1 MKHKRTVVISLGGSM
16 IITGDGV
23 NVPFLQKFARII
35 KSESQKGLTFVIVT
49 GGGNTARIYQAGGRK
64 FKFDNKTLDTIG
76 IRATQVNAEFV
87 RAMFAGNKKVTV
99 FSGEKPGQSTDAV
112 SVRHATEQGATD
124 VINISSTAYVYDK
137 DPNKFSDAVRFDFLS
152 WKEYRAIVGSE
163 WDPGMHAPFDP
174 IAARM
179 AQRAGIAVSFVGG
192 DDLAGLQA
200 VLNGKKWRGS
210 RIEC

>member
-1 MKHKRTVVISLGGSM
+1 M

-35 KSESQKGLTFVIVT
+35 SSESQKGLTFIIVT
-49 GGGNTARIYQAGGRK
+49 GGGNTARIYQSGGRK
-64 FKFDNKTLDTIG
+64 FKFDDKTLDTIG

-87 RAMFAGNKKVTV
+87 RAIFAGNKKVSV

-112 SVRHATEQGATD
+112 SVRHAVDQGATD

-137 DPNKFSDAVRFDFLS
+137 DPKTNEDAKKFDHLT
-152 WKEYRAIVGSE
+152 WKEYRAIVGSK
-163 WDPGMHAPFDP
+163 WVPGMHAPFDP
-174 IAARM
+174 IAARG
-179 AQRAGIAVSFVGG
+179 AQKNGITVAFVGG
-192 DDLAGLQA
+192 DDLSGLQA

-210 RIEC
+210 RIA